1 MIEQARTI
9 LAELGPQLSA
19 RSPTKMA
26 TNAFEISPD
35 NLSLHTL
42 RDQLLSKADRSN
54 QRRLFGDNAS
64 PARRRR
70 SSMSQFAAE
79 GELDI
84 NWAVYKE
91 WPEGLMEEERLL
103 LDYFK
108 KLKFI
113 YLEQETKMRFM
124 ADIQD
129 DLESGKEATVYSA
142 AEVAERERVAKTLKT
157 QLTQAKAEVRGLRKE
172 VDAAADE
179 LFEPWHEVERD
190 RREAEVL
197 IKEIGDMELE
207 LAKIRAQSHGKGG
220 NVAAIAGRDGPLT
233 TSEAEEY
240 CDTQVE
246 QMTAVEGKTANVRKA
261 IEATKKD
268 IVSSLRALDRINA
281 ERSLAEKFANEA
293 KMGMGVDGGRDLETE
308 RLCASHAATISLLR
322 SLLGIDEIEAVSPNE
337 IRITYKLPL
346 DSVLNGQQQQEQAA
360 AAKASGARRKRKSI
374 AMPDQSLVHVNLR
387 FKDVGGRIDQVTVT
401 SSKGEQYDMP
411 EASMARLRAL
421 QKAND
426 VPLIVQEVLAAF

>member
-1 MIEQARTI
+1 
-9 LAELGPQLSA
+9 
-19 RSPTKMA
+19 
-26 TNAFEISPD
+26 
-35 NLSLHTL
+35 
-42 RDQLLSKADRSN
+42 
-54 QRRLFGDNAS
+54 
-64 PARRRR
+64 
-70 SSMSQFAAE
+70 MSQLAGE

-84 NWAVYKE
+84 NWPIYKE
-91 WPEGLMEEERLL
+91 WPEGLIEEERLL

-129 DLESGKEATVYSA
+129 DLETGKEATVYSA
-142 AEVAERERVAKTLKT
+142 AEVAERERVAKTLKQ
-157 QLTQAKAEVRGLRKE
+157 QLTEAKAEVRGLRKE

-179 LFEPWHEVERD
+179 LFEPWQEVERD
-190 RREAEVL
+190 SREAELL

-207 LAKIRAQSHGKGG
+207 LAKIRAQNHGKGG
-220 NVAAIAGRDGPLT
+220 SVAAIAGRDGPLT

-240 CDTQVE
+240 CDTQIQE
-246 QMTAVEGKTANVRKA
+246 MTTLEAKTAMVKKA

-268 IVSSLRALDRINA
+268 LVSSLRAVDRINA

-308 RLCASHAATISLLR
+308 RLCASLAATISLLR
-322 SLLGIDEIEAVSPNE
+322 SLLGIDEIEAISANE

-346 DSVLNGQQQQEQAA
+346 DSILNSQQQQQENG
-360 AAKASGARRKRKSI
+360 AKSAPRRKRKSI
-374 AMPDQSLVHVNLR
+374 AMPDQSMVHVNLR
-387 FKDVGGRIDQVTVT
+387 FKDVGGRIDEVTVT
-401 SSKGEQYDMP
+401 SSKGEQYEMP